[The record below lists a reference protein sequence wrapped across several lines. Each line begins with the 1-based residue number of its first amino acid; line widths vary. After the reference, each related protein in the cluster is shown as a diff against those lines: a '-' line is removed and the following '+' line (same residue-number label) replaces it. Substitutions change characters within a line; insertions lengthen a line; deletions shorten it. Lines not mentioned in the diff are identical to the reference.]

1 MASVRDNTSLWLHN
15 KLGTSNDS
23 WISGSICSQLNKE
36 VLRNIKECFPDLQT
50 QVKLKLLLSF
60 FHIPRRLVEEWKT
73 ELEEVIEVAGLDSE
87 LWVSMLAESMKT
99 FPATSSLNTEISD
112 YEDTRPIFTDMVN
125 DLRKLV
131 AKHSDLGMLPLE
143 CQYLNKNALV
153 SVVGQQPNPV
163 KHFTIKRKPK
173 SAALR
178 TELLHKS
185 ADAQSSLK
193 KTSAPTIPLRSRG
206 MPRKMTDTT
215 PLKGIPS
222 RVPTSGFRSPSINA
236 TNAQRPN
243 MSRTPAGRKDGGI
256 KLIELSEQPLGYAA
270 AKKRKR
276 EQQLEEQQRKQE
288 QKAAAAAAAAL
299 SATDSS
305 TSPSNNNTANLSGP
319 AGNKEPNTPTT
330 PTSANNSFEI
340 KTETNLLNQSQSSS
354 ADEGG
359 HTSDS
364 KEDIKPD
371 IGQNIVTKTEPTN
384 TPTPEYA
391 PPSLSYNQNASSGIL
406 DSANAAIKIEDSK
419 PSTHKLMDYIIQ
431 QPSYSDKSGMQH
443 QQQQQQQQQH
453 PQQSPQPHQQQ
464 HQANSQHASS
474 NKNNNLN
481 HAHKRIK
488 QEIKIESEEII
499 VPANIKVEKI
509 DPPPLTQQTTSNTLG
524 VQRSQQQQHTQQ
536 RVIIQQQTSLPT
548 LQQVQQTSATTQQQQ
563 PTQHVI
569 IRTSPQQ
576 QKQTLTVRQ
585 QNTPTT
591 PIKMEKLEIKPL
603 VRNTT
608 QTGTIITQQ
617 QPVRPIGNAASTAA
631 SHNNPLANLPN
642 NISVKITSTKTGKVT
657 QSSQPQSQQQPI
669 LINSSTPV
677 ILASTPS
684 QTAAMRQKQ
693 LASATATTQNAT
705 PQTAQAIKSMQLS
718 QLKNA
723 TNSGPVIISQTIIQ
737 PAKRAQQQQQQQSNQ
752 QQQQTQQTQ
761 LIQQQQQQQQS
772 TTTTQYILTQQQPQQ
787 QSQQQQQTLP
797 TLTTFTTPQRQQQ
810 TSYQTTPSTPQTP
823 TSAKI
828 LLKTSP
834 TSSVVIRQQTQP
846 TATQQ
851 IVTGGAGNPPPLIA
865 SSSSPSTATSTQP
878 TLLNIQNVQ
887 LPNRPVTIQP
897 ASHAAQQQ
905 HMQAQLQQQ
914 QHTLVSNNTATQQ
927 PKLTQVLM
935 QPGGNA
941 TTVGGQAS
949 VAGNANVKNKTIILT
964 QKGVILRNIGG
975 DMYQQIPIS
984 NVSGLQT
991 LGSGATTLMT
1001 TAAGP
1006 PGLVKTTSATTT
1018 LQQQQPQ
1025 TITLQQQQPQSQ
1037 QSTQTTQKLTTLIPT
1052 QQHMIVQQ
1060 QPQATTSLIQTNQP
1074 SQQTIIRPVMTN
1086 VQSGGLTTTLP
1097 AGLTLIQ
1104 RPGQQPQLVQVQ
1116 TTPVQ
1121 ASQQPTT
1128 QIQRT
1133 IITQPALQQHQ
1144 QTTQLRPQQIVLQQK
1159 PATTQQRL
1167 ITTTTT
1173 GGMTGAT
1180 TGGTQ
1185 QIQLQQTNTGGIQ
1198 RTHIIQM
1205 PQQQQQQQQQQQ
1217 AAPQRKGLSLSNEHV
1232 HKAHEM
1238 FRKANRVSRPDKA
1251 LILGFMAGLREN
1263 PKPNSEN
1270 VIVIK
1275 LGETEEKVQQ
1285 EDGQTALCLVESHI
1299 RLDYNTGEWKTFQ
1312 NYRRLDQTNQ
1322 SSSDGGGGNVMQ
1334 TQNSVVI

>member
-1 MASVRDNTSLWLHN
+1 MTTRDSDTSLWLHN

-60 FHIPRRLVEEWKT
+60 FHIPRRLVEEWKA

-131 AKHSDLGMLPLE
+131 SKHSDLGMLPLE

-153 SVVGQQPNPV
+153 SVVGQQPNTV

-173 SAALR
+173 SATLR

-193 KTSAPTIPLRSRG
+193 KASAPTIPLRSRG

-243 MSRTPAGRKDGGI
+243 LSRTPAGRKDGGI

-276 EQQLEEQQRKQE
+276 EQQLEEQARKQE
-288 QKAAAAAAAAL
+288 QKAAAAAAAA
-299 SATDSS
+299 ATAAGS
-305 TSPSNNNTANLSGP
+305 TSPSAANNNSQIG
-319 AGNKEPNTPTT
+319 KEPNTPTT

-354 ADEGG
+354 ADEG
-359 HTSDS
+359 HASDS
-364 KEDIKPD
+364 KEDIKPVIIATTATIKED
-371 IGQNIVTKTEPTN
+371 EKPSV
-384 TPTPEYA
+384 TPEYA
-391 PPSLSYNQNASSGIL
+391 PPSLSYTQNTPAGIL
-406 DSANAAIKIEDSK
+406 DSVNNSQLEDTKPNTQTLIKTIM
-419 PSTHKLMDYIIQ
+419 PSQ
-431 QPSYSDKSGMQH
+431 SPEKSTITLQT
-443 QQQQQQQQQH
+443 QQQQQQQQQ
-453 PQQSPQPHQQQ
+453 QTTI
-464 HQANSQHASS
+464 N
-474 NKNNNLN
+474 NNNNLN
-481 HAHKRIK
+481 HVNKRIK
-488 QEIKIESEEII
+488 QEIKIESEEIL

-509 DPPPLTQQTTSNTLG
+509 EQPTITTHTQTQTLG
-524 VQRSQQQQHTQQ
+524 QRIQQQQQTQQLAPQSQQ
-536 RVIIQQQTSLPT
+536 RVIIQQQALPT
-548 LQQVQQTSATTQQQQ
+548 LHQIQTSTSQQQ
-563 PTQHVI
+563 PTTQHVI

-603 VRNTT
+603 VRTTTT
-608 QTGTIITQQ
+608 QPGTIITQQ
-617 QPVRPIGNAASTAA
+617 QPMRPASNST
-631 SHNNPLANLPN
+631 STNPLANLPN

-657 QSSQPQSQQQPI
+657 QQQQQTQQQTQQQQQPI

-684 QTAAMRQKQ
+684 QTAALRQKQ
-693 LASATATTQNAT
+693 LATATATTQNAT
-705 PQTAQAIKSMQLS
+705 PQTAQAIKSMPLS

-737 PAKRAQQQQQQQSNQ
+737 PAKRAQQQQQQQQQQASNQ
-752 QQQQTQQTQ
+752 PQKTQI
-761 LIQQQQQQQQS
+761 IQQQQQPQQQPT
-772 TTTTQYILTQQQPQQ
+772 TTTTQYILTQ
-787 QSQQQQQTLP
+787 QQQQQTLP
-797 TLTTFTTPQRQQQ
+797 TLTTFTPNRQHQ
-810 TSYQTTPSTPQTP
+810 TSYQTTSSAPQTP
-823 TSAKI
+823 TSTKI

-834 TSSVVIRQQTQP
+834 SSSVVIRQQQQP
-846 TATQQ
+846 QQ
-851 IVTGGAGNPPPLIA
+851 QTISVSGGNPPPLIA
-865 SSSSPSTATSTQP
+865 SSSTTTTTQP

-897 ASHAAQQQ
+897 ASQAAQQQ
-905 HMQAQLQQQ
+905 HIQAQLQQQQQQQ

-935 QPGGNA
+935 QPGSSNA
-941 TTVGGQAS
+941 TTVSAQSSAS
-949 VAGNANVKNKTIILT
+949 GGNANVKNKTIILT

-984 NVSGLQT
+984 NVGSLQS

-1006 PGLVKTTSATTT
+1006 PGLVKTTSATTM
-1018 LQQQQPQ
+1018 QQHPTQ
-1025 TITLQQQQPQSQ
+1025 TITLQQQQG
-1037 QSTQTTQKLTTLIPT
+1037 TQASKQLTTIIPQ
-1052 QQHMIVQQ
+1052 QQHLIVQQ
-1060 QPQATTSLIQTNQP
+1060 QPQSTTSLLTNQP

-1086 VQSGGLTTTLP
+1086 VQSGLTTLP
-1097 AGLTLIQ
+1097 GGLTLIQ

-1121 ASQQPTT
+1121 QQQQQQT

-1133 IITQPALQQHQ
+1133 IITQPALQQQ
-1144 QTTQLRPQQIVLQQK
+1144 TQLRPQQIVLQQK

-1167 ITTTTT
+1167 ITTT
-1173 GGMTGAT
+1173 GGLANT
-1180 TGGTQ
+1180 GTQ
-1185 QIQLQQTNTGGIQ
+1185 QLQLQQTNTGGIQ

-1205 PQQQQQQQQQQQ
+1205 PQQQQQQQQQQTQ
-1217 AAPQRKGLSLSNEHV
+1217 AAPQRKGLSLSIEHV
-1232 HKAHEM
+1232 HEAHDM

-1251 LILGFMAGLREN
+1251 LILGFMAGLRDN
-1263 PKPNSEN
+1263 PRPNSEN

-1275 LGETEEKVQQ
+1275 LSEKEEKVQQ
-1285 EDGQTALCLVESHI
+1285 EDGNTALCLVESHI

-1312 NYRRLDQTNQ
+1312 NYRRLDQSNQ
-1322 SSSDGGGGNVMQ
+1322 SSGDSGGGGGGTSNVMQ

>member
-1 MASVRDNTSLWLHN
+1 MANVRDSDTSLWLHN

-73 ELEEVIEVAGLDSE
+73 ELEEVIEVAGLDTE

-112 YEDTRPIFTDMVN
+112 YEDTRPIFTEMVN

-173 SAALR
+173 SATLR

-193 KTSAPTIPLRSRG
+193 KASAPTIPLRSRG

-222 RVPTSGFRSPSINA
+222 RMPTSGFRSPNV
-236 TNAQRPN
+236 NPNNQQRPN
-243 MSRTPAGRKDGGI
+243 LSRTPAGRKDGGI
-256 KLIELSEQPLGYAA
+256 KLIEFTEQPLGYAA

-276 EQQLEEQQRKQE
+276 EQQLEEQAKRQE
-288 QKAAAAAAAAL
+288 QKAAAAAAAA
-299 SATDSS
+299 AAADGSS
-305 TSPSNNNTANLSGP
+305 
-319 AGNKEPNTPTT
+319 
-330 PTSANNSFEI
+330 PTSNSVTSTNAVAASTASTATTNSFEI
-340 KTETNLLNQSQSSS
+340 KTEPPSLLNRSQGNSI
-354 ADEGG
+354 DDGG
-359 HTSDS
+359 AMEH
-364 KEDIKPD
+364 KEDIKPEIID
-371 IGQNIVTKTEPTN
+371 NIASNKHSESMS
-384 TPTPEYA
+384 TPEYA
-391 PPSLSYNQNASSGIL
+391 PPSLSYTQTAPSLIDDVATHSNLEVTKPITSSDITAGSL
-406 DSANAAIKIEDSK
+406 
-419 PSTHKLMDYIIQ
+419 Q
-431 QPSYSDKSGMQH
+431 QQTQQQKSG
-443 QQQQQQQQQH
+443 
-453 PQQSPQPHQQQ
+453 
-464 HQANSQHASS
+464 
-474 NKNNNLN
+474 NNNNNSSSVN

-488 QEIKIESEEII
+488 QEIEIKSEEIL
-499 VPANIKVEKI
+499 VPANIKVEK
-509 DPPPLTQQTTSNTLG
+509 LELKTQPVVTQTSTQAL
-524 VQRSQQQQHTQQ
+524 VQRIQQKQQQQPQQTQQ
-536 RVIIQQQTSLPT
+536 RVIIQQQQSLPI
-548 LQQVQQTSATTQQQQ
+548 LQHIQTQTSQQQYQHQTQQQQ
-563 PTQHVI
+563 QTQQAQQQTSTQHVI
-569 IRTSPQQ
+569 IRTSPQT
-576 QKQTLTVRQ
+576 QKQTLAVRQ
-585 QNTPTT
+585 QNSASTPV
-591 PIKMEKLEIKPL
+591 KMEKLEIKPL
-603 VRNTT
+603 VRS
-608 QTGTIITQQ
+608 TIVNQPSTILTQQ
-617 QPVRPIGNAASTAA
+617 QPMRTATTNT
-631 SHNNPLANLPN
+631 SNPLANLPN

-657 QSSQPQSQQQPI
+657 QTQQTLVQSTQQQQQTHQQQQQQQQI

-677 ILASTPS
+677 ILASTPT
-684 QTAAMRQKQ
+684 QTAALRQKQ
-693 LASATATTQNAT
+693 ISTSAATAQNAI
-705 PQTAQAIKSMQLS
+705 PQTAQAIKSMPLS

-737 PAKRAQQQQQQQSNQ
+737 PAKRANNAATINQ
-752 QQQQTQQTQ
+752 QPTQQTQTQQTQ
-761 LIQQQQQQQQS
+761 IIQQTHTQQHQS
-772 TTTTQYILTQQQPQQ
+772 PNPTTTTTQYILTQPQPTQQQPQH
-787 QSQQQQQTLP
+787 QQTLS
-797 TLTTFTTPQRQQQ
+797 TLTAYTQNRQQNTYTT
-810 TSYQTTPSTPQTP
+810 TSQSPQTP
-823 TSAKI
+823 TSTKI

-834 TSSVVIRQQTQP
+834 SAGVVIRQQ
-846 TATQQ
+846 QQ
-851 IVTGGAGNPPPLIA
+851 QQSQQSVGNPPPLIA
-865 SSSSPSTATSTQP
+865 TATSTSSAP

-897 ASHAAQQQ
+897 ASQAAQQQ
-905 HMQAQLQQQ
+905 HLQAQLQQQ

-935 QPGGNA
+935 QPSGSTGTA
-941 TTVGGQAS
+941 TATAQTAP
-949 VAGNANVKNKTIILT
+949 ANANLKNKTIILT
-964 QKGVILRNIGG
+964 QKGVILRNIVG
-975 DMYQQIPIS
+975 DMYEQIPIS

-991 LGSGATTLMT
+991 LGTGSTTLMT

-1006 PGLVKTTSATTT
+1006 PGLVKTTTVSALPQT
-1018 LQQQQPQ
+1018 Q
-1025 TITLQQQQPQSQ
+1025 TITLQQPPQSQ
-1037 QSTQTTQKLTTLIPT
+1037 VTKTQLPTLIPT

-1060 QPQATTSLIQTNQP
+1060 QPQATASLITNP

-1086 VQSGGLTTTLP
+1086 VQSGLTTLP
-1097 AGLTLIQ
+1097 GGLTLIQ

-1121 ASQQPTT
+1121 QTQQQT

-1133 IITQPALQQHQ
+1133 IITQPAIQ
-1144 QTTQLRPQQIVLQQK
+1144 QTTQQLRPQQIVLQQK
-1159 PATTQQRL
+1159 PATTQRL
-1167 ITTTTT
+1167 ITTS
-1173 GGMTGAT
+1173 
-1180 TGGTQ
+1180 TQ
-1185 QIQLQQTNTGGIQ
+1185 QIQLQQNAAGGIQ
-1198 RTHIIQM
+1198 RIIQL
-1205 PQQQQQQQQQQQ
+1205 PQQQQQTQQATQTQQQQQTQ
-1217 AAPQRKGLSLSNEHV
+1217 PQQQTAPQRKGLSLSNEHV

-1263 PKPNSEN
+1263 PRPNSEN

-1285 EDGQTALCLVESHI
+1285 EDGNTALCLVESHI

-1312 NYRRLDQTNQ
+1312 NYRRLDQSTQ
-1322 SSSDGGGGNVMQ
+1322 SSTENAGNSSNVMQ
-1334 TQNSVVI
+1334 SQNSVVI

>member
-1 MASVRDNTSLWLHN
+1 MANVRDSDTSLWLHN

-60 FHIPRRLVEEWKT
+60 FHIPRRLVEEWKA

-143 CQYLNKNALV
+143 CQYLNKNALI
-153 SVVGQQPNPV
+153 SVVGQQPNAI

-193 KTSAPTIPLRSRG
+193 KASAPTIPLRSRG

-236 TNAQRPN
+236 SNAQRPN

-276 EQQLEEQQRKQE
+276 EQQLEEQARKQE
-288 QKAAAAAAAAL
+288 QKAAAAAAAAVNP
-299 SATDSS
+299 TDSS
-305 TSPSNNNTANLSGP
+305 TSPSNINNNASG
-319 AGNKEPNTPTT
+319 KESTTPTT

-340 KTETNLLNQSQSSS
+340 KTEINLNQSQSSS
-354 ADEGG
+354 ADESG
-359 HTSDS
+359 HISDS

-371 IGQNIVTKTEPTN
+371 ISQTIVVKSSSEKSSTT
-384 TPTPEYA
+384 TPDYA
-391 PPSLSYNQNASSGIL
+391 PPSLSYIQSTPSGIT
-406 DSANAAIKIEDSK
+406 DNAAMEMEDSK
-419 PSTHKLMDYIIQ
+419 PNTQKLIDSMMQQASSEKSTITVLQQQ
-431 QPSYSDKSGMQH
+431 QPSQ
-443 QQQQQQQQQH
+443 
-453 PQQSPQPHQQQ
+453 QQSPQTT
-464 HQANSQHASS
+464 NSVNKSS
-474 NKNNNLN
+474 NLN
-481 HAHKRIK
+481 HIHKRIK
-488 QEIKIESEEII
+488 QEIKIESEEIL
-499 VPANIKVEKI
+499 VPATIKVEKI
-509 DPPPLTQQTTSNTLG
+509 DPPPLTQHVQTSTSMG
-524 VQRSQQQQHTQQ
+524 QRLQQQQQQPHQTQIHQQQPQQ
-536 RVIIQQQTSLPT
+536 RVIIQQQTTLPT
-548 LQQVQQTSATTQQQQ
+548 LQQIQHTTNTNQQQQ

-569 IRTSPQQ
+569 IRTSPQT

-603 VRNTT
+603 VRSSH
-608 QTGTIITQQ
+608 QPGTIITQQ
-617 QPVRPIGNAASTAA
+617 QPMRPVSNSVTT
-631 SHNNPLANLPN
+631 SNHNPLANLPN

-657 QSSQPQSQQQPI
+657 QPTTSSQQPQTQQPI

-684 QTAAMRQKQ
+684 QTAALRQKQ
-693 LASATATTQNAT
+693 LASATASSQNAT
-705 PQTAQAIKSMQLS
+705 PQTAQAIKSMPLS

-737 PAKRAQQQQQQQSNQ
+737 PAKRAQQQQQQQHQNNQ
-752 QQQQTQQTQ
+752 QHTQQTQ
-761 LIQQQQQQQQS
+761 IIQQQQQQ
-772 TTTTQYILTQQQPQQ
+772 
-787 QSQQQQQTLP
+787 QQQQQTLP
-797 TLTTFTTPQRQQQ
+797 TLTTFTPQRQQQ
-810 TSYQTTPSTPQTP
+810 TTYQTTPSTPQTP
-823 TSAKI
+823 TSTKI

-834 TSSVVIRQQTQP
+834 TSSVVIRQQP
-846 TATQQ
+846 ATQQ
-851 IVTGGAGNPPPLIA
+851 IVTGNSGNPPPLIA
-865 SSSSPSTATSTQP
+865 SSSASSVTSTQP

-905 HMQAQLQQQ
+905 HMQAQLQQHQQQ

-935 QPGGNA
+935 QPGNNA
-941 TTVGGQAS
+941 TSVSGQS
-949 VAGNANVKNKTIILT
+949 GVSGNANVKNKTIILT

-984 NVSGLQT
+984 NVSGLQS

-1006 PGLVKTTSATTT
+1006 PGLVKTTSSAST
-1018 LQQQQPQ
+1018 LQHQQPQ
-1025 TITLQQQQPQSQ
+1025 TITLQQQTSQ
-1037 QSTQTTQKLTTLIPT
+1037 QATQATQKLTTLIPT

-1060 QPQATTSLIQTNQP
+1060 QPQATTSLITNQP

-1086 VQSGGLTTTLP
+1086 VQSGLTTTLP
-1097 AGLTLIQ
+1097 GGLTLIQ

-1121 ASQQPTT
+1121 SPQQSTT
-1128 QIQRT
+1128 QMQRT
-1133 IITQPALQQHQ
+1133 IITQPPLQQQQ
-1144 QTTQLRPQQIVLQQK
+1144 QTSQLRPQQIVLQQK

-1167 ITTTTT
+1167 ITTTT
-1173 GGMTGAT
+1173 GGMMTAGTGT
-1180 TGGTQ
+1180 GTQ
-1185 QIQLQQTNTGGIQ
+1185 QIQLQQTSTGGLQ

-1205 PQQQQQQQQQQQ
+1205 PQQQQPQQ
-1217 AAPQRKGLSLSNEHV
+1217 AASPRKSLILTTEHV

-1238 FRKANRVSRPDKA
+1238 FRKANRISRPDKA
-1251 LILGFMAGLREN
+1251 LILGFMAGMREN
-1263 PKPNSEN
+1263 PRPNSEN

-1275 LGETEEKVQQ
+1275 LGESEEEVQQ

-1312 NYRRLDQTNQ
+1312 NYRRLDQSNQ
-1322 SSSDGGGGNVMQ
+1322 SSADGGGNNVMQ
-1334 TQNSVVI
+1334 ATNSVVI